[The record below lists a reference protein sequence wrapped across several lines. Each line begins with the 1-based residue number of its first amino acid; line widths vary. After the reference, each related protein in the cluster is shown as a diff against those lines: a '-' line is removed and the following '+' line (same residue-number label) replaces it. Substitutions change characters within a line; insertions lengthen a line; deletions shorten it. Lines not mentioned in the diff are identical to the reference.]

1 MHEDTSPMTKSKLAA
16 KLRNGEFVITSEIV
30 PPVSAGR
37 EALLKLAVPFK
48 DRFAALN
55 VTDGPGA
62 RVHMSSIAASAIL
75 ARDGFDPIAQ
85 VACRDRNRIALQ
97 ADLLGAAA
105 LDIHDVLFLTGD
117 DPSQGDQPD
126 AKPVFDAKS
135 NDLLRWSSQMATDG
149 ILPSGRK
156 IDTPPR
162 FFNGAADVP
171 VKPSKGWT
179 PKELLGKADAGAH
192 FIQTQLCYDIDIAK
206 AYLAGL
212 NDHGLTE
219 RVYILLGTG
228 PIASAKSARWMNDNL
243 FGVVVPDGVIDRLE
257 HAQDAKLEGLKI
269 CVEFVSQLR
278 DIPGI
283 AGIHLMAPG
292 NVGSLPALMDE
303 IAMA

>member
-16 KLRNGEFVITSEIV
+16 KLRKGEFVITSEIV
-30 PPVSAGR
+30 PPVSGGR
-37 EALLKLAVPFK
+37 EALLKLAAPFK

-62 RVHMSSIAASAIL
+62 RVHMSSIAASAVL

-85 VACRDRNRIALQ
+85 VTCRDRNRIALQ

-117 DPSQGDQPD
+117 DPSKGDQPD

-135 NDLLRWSSQMATDG
+135 NDLLRWSSQMSTEG
-149 ILPSGRK
+149 VLPSGRQ
-156 IDTPPR
+156 IDTPPH

-171 VKPSKGWT
+171 VKPWKGWA
-179 PKELLGKADAGAH
+179 PKELLAKAEAGAH

-212 NDHGLTE
+212 KDHGLTE

-228 PIASAKSARWMNDNL
+228 PLASAKSARWMNDNL
-243 FGVVVPDGVIDRLE
+243 FGVVVPDDVIDRLE
-257 HAQDAKLEGLKI
+257 RAQDAKVEGRKI
-269 CVEFVSQLR
+269 CVEFVNQMHH
-278 DIPGI
+278 IPGI

-292 NVGSLPALMDE
+292 NIGSLPALMDE
-303 IAMA
+303 IATA